1 MVDDIVVGEGTIR
14 PHEPR
19 IVAVVAEVVRA
30 RRYSPVGMVDTD
42 ADAVVDI
49 TLRVDKIRPIAPT
62 CVRVRRFS
70 RRKSIL
76 YNFKK
81 NKVPSRSIRH
91 DQCSPDVSGVI
102 YSILLTFV

>member
-76 YNFKK
+76 YNFQKIK
-81 NKVPSRSIRH
+81 YRLVQFGMTNVRQMCPASSI
-91 DQCSPDVSGVI
+91 Q
-102 YSILLTFV
+102 FF